1 MIERMLVDKYPAS
14 LSFSGDGSGVC
25 SRPSPEAPQGNGAPD
40 AHGGDTCSTL
50 LLTRS
55 LALSSPFPSPSLRLS
70 FLPHYSASL
79 LLFPG
84 ITSQVN
90 YLDLNPFSGSASG
103 GTQPRTCFM
112 TF

>member
-1 MIERMLVDKYPAS
+1 MPYCPAHS
-14 LSFSGDGSGVC
+14 LARALLSFSI
-25 SRPSPEAPQGNGAPD
+25 
-40 AHGGDTCSTL
+40 
-50 LLTRS
+50 S
-55 LALSSPFPSPSLRLS
+55 LSLRLS
-70 FLPHYSASL
+70 FLPHCSASL

-103 GTQPRTCFM
+103 GTQPRAGFM